1 MSCTAKW
8 QRACPQSSP
17 TAGAP
22 TPTGNPCLGGAPL
35 DPHSLFLPC
44 AGARA
49 AGPHTFEG
57 MGGEIS
63 PARRAGVLSLAP
75 FQRGAQRP
83 REPNPP
89 GVVAWPWGRGQRKVF
104 PSRGATG
111 TGTPDGSRARGSLR
125 HRPVRAVPPGA
136 APAAPPGPPAGREA
150 KSAPAG
156 AKGRA
161 EPCRAGAGAGGEAL
175 ALICIRYNAL
185 WWRSWLGRARPAA
198 RSSRGRGGAG
208 RREASGGRA
217 AAPGGWCPS

>member
-1 MSCTAKW
+1 M
-8 QRACPQSSP
+8 
-17 TAGAP
+17 
-22 TPTGNPCLGGAPL
+22 TPNAWGAPL
-35 DPHSLFLPC
+35 DPHSLFLLC
-44 AGARA
+44 AGASA
-49 AGPHTFEG
+49 AGPHTLEH

-63 PARRAGVLSLAP
+63 PVRRRGVLSLAP
-75 FQRGAQRP
+75 FQRGHSARGSRTHRGSP
-83 REPNPP
+83 LSP
-89 GVVAWPWGRGQRKVF
+89 GGSGQREAF

-111 TGTPDGSRARGSLR
+111 PGTPDGSRLWGSGSR
-125 HRPVRAVPPGA
+125 RPVRSVPPGA

-208 RREASGGRA
+208 RREVSGGRRE
-217 AAPGGWCPS
+217 GGWCPS